1 MARCFTVN
9 KTSAN
14 EWLKHAYHD
23 LDGATLLY
31 KADHFTDTISYV
43 IHQSL
48 EKSLK
53 SILAF
58 YNKPIKKTH
67 NLIDLYELV
76 QNENFYLEE
85 DEIFLLAIASKYY
98 TEQRYPVVDKESPT
112 KEEIKEMIDL
122 ADKIHSQICEVFDI
136 SFEDIKK

>member
-1 MARCFTVN
+1 MN
-9 KTSAN
+9 KTSAK
-14 EWLKHAYHD
+14 EWLKHSYHD
-23 LDGATLLY
+23 LNGAKLLY
-31 KADHFTDTISYV
+31 KADHYTDTISYV
-43 IHQSL
+43 VHQSL

-58 YNKPIKKTH
+58 NNKSIKKTH

-76 QNENFYLEE
+76 KNDNFYLEE

-98 TEQRYPVVDKESPT
+98 TEQRYPIVDKQSPT

-122 ADKIHSQICEVFDI
+122 ADKILNQICGI
-136 SFEDIKK
+136 YDIKFEE

>member
-1 MARCFTVN
+1 MN
-9 KTSAN
+9 KTSAK

-23 LDGATLLY
+23 LNGAKLLY
-31 KADHFTDTISYV
+31 KADHYTDTISYV
-43 IHQSL
+43 VHQSL

-58 YNKPIKKTH
+58 NNKSIKKTH

-76 QNENFYLEE
+76 RNDNFYLEE

-98 TEQRYPVVDKESPT
+98 TEQRYPVVDKQSPT

-122 ADKIHSQICEVFDI
+122 ADKILNQICTIFNI
-136 SFEDIKK
+136 GFEDIK

>member
-1 MARCFTVN
+1 VN
-9 KTSAN
+9 KTSAK
-14 EWLKHAYHD
+14 EWLKHSYHD
-23 LDGATLLY
+23 LDGAKLLF

-43 IHQSL
+43 LHQSL

-67 NLIDLYELV
+67 NLIELYELV
-76 QNENFYLEE
+76 KNNDFYLEE
-85 DEIFLLAIASKYY
+85 DEIFLLAIASNYY

-112 KEEIKEMIDL
+112 KKEIKDMIDL
-122 ADKIHSQICEVFDI
+122 SDRIFNQICKVFDI
-136 SFEDIKK
+136 LV

>member
-1 MARCFTVN
+1 MN
-9 KTSAN
+9 KTSTK
-14 EWLKHAYHD
+14 EWLKHSYHD

-31 KADHFTDTISYV
+31 RAEHFTDTISYV

-76 QNENFYLEE
+76 QSDDFYLEE

-112 KEEIKEMIDL
+112 REEIKEMIDL
-122 ADKIHSQICEVFDI
+122 ANKVFNRICVIFDI
-136 SFEDIKK
+136 KFEDVK

>member
-1 MARCFTVN
+1 MN
-9 KTSAN
+9 KPSAK
-14 EWLKHAYHD
+14 EWIKHSYHD
-23 LDGATLLY
+23 LDGAKLLL

-67 NLIDLYELV
+67 NLIELYELV
-76 QNENFYLEE
+76 
-85 DEIFLLAIASKYY
+85 I
-98 TEQRYPVVDKESPT
+98 
-112 KEEIKEMIDL
+112 
-122 ADKIHSQICEVFDI
+122 
-136 SFEDIKK
+136 

>member
-1 MARCFTVN
+1 MVRYFTVN

-14 EWLKHAYHD
+14 EWLKHSYHD
-23 LDGATLLY
+23 LNGSILLY

-43 IHQSL
+43 VHQSL

-76 QNENFYLEE
+76 QNANFYLEE

-112 KEEIKEMIDL
+112 KEEIKEMINL
-122 ADKIHSQICEVFDI
+122 AGKVFHQICEVFDI
-136 SFEDIKK
+136 QLEDVK

>member
-1 MARCFTVN
+1 MARYFTVN
-9 KTSAN
+9 KTSAS
-14 EWLKHAYHD
+14 EWLKHAFHD

-76 QNENFYLEE
+76 QNKNFFLDE

-112 KEEIKEMIDL
+112 KEEIKEMINL
-122 ADKIHSQICEVFDI
+122 ADKTFHQVCEVFDI
-136 SFEDIKK
+136 KFDDLK

>member
-1 MARCFTVN
+1 VN
-9 KTSAN
+9 KTSAK
-14 EWLKHAYHD
+14 EWLKHSYHD
-23 LDGATLLY
+23 LDGATLLFN
-31 KADHFTDTISYV
+31 ADHFTDTISYV

-67 NLIDLYELV
+67 NLIELYELV
-76 QNENFYLEE
+76 NNSKFYLEE

-98 TEQRYPVVDKESPT
+98 TEQRYSMIDKESPT
-112 KEEIKEMIDL
+112 KEEIKDMITLANKIFNHICKILEIDL
-122 ADKIHSQICEVFDI
+122 KEI
-136 SFEDIKK
+136 

>member
-1 MARCFTVN
+1 MN
-9 KTSAN
+9 KTSAK
-14 EWLKHAYHD
+14 EWLKHSYHD
-23 LDGATLLY
+23 LHGAILLY

-76 QNENFYLEE
+76 KNDDFYLEE
-85 DEIFLLAIASKYY
+85 DDIFLLAIASNYY

-112 KEEIKEMIDL
+112 KEEIKDMIDL
-122 ADKIHSQICEVFDI
+122 ADKVFNQICGLFDI
-136 SFEDIKK
+136 NFKRCDSTSGV